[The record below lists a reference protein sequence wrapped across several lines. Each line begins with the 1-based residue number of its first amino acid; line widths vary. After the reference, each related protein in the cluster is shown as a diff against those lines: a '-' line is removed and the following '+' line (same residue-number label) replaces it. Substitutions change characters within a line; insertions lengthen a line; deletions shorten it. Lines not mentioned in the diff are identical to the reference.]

1 MEIVGLRVSW
11 KKYLYLFF
19 FLLFACVDAWLIY
32 SISQTKKLDSILL
45 ITMIVISFVDILFL
59 VMTII
64 KFSKKKNAIK
74 VSNDEVILENSK
86 LNKIKFVDIKN
97 IQYRQYKSGDKLGF
111 RYKSGDI
118 IFTLNDDKNV
128 KVNDIKNVI
137 EVCEKLRNM
146 ILKGEEINGKN

>member
-19 FLLFACVDAWLIY
+19 LLLFACVDAWLIY
-32 SISQTKKLDSILL
+32 SISQAKKIDSFLL
-45 ITMIVISFVDILFL
+45 IMMIVVSIVDILLL

-64 KFSKKKNAIK
+64 KFSRKKDAIK
-74 VSNDEVILENSK
+74 VSDNDVILENSK
-86 LNKIKFVDIKN
+86 LNKIKFDDIKN

-111 RYKSGDI
+111 KYKSGDI
-118 IFTLNDDKNV
+118 IFTLSDDKKV
-128 KVNDIKNVI
+128 KVNDIKYVI
-137 EVCEKLRNM
+137 EVCETLRNK